1 MDTSKKTGIALRPQ
15 VVSPGEIVKLA
26 KVIDQSV
33 ITHLFIPDID
43 FDSLEISAACLG
55 VSKGLKVGSG
65 VFRPLEL
72 EVHQLTRR
80 LETLQALSENRYL
93 LGIGTGNPGQD
104 PKQKIHD
111 LLGCLD
117 EIRKEFSDSSSAFP
131 ESYVAALR
139 AGIAKRAA
147 GRSDGILLN
156 FCPPDHAK
164 AVVESVRKSF
174 SGKIETAC
182 YLKAFFSDSAESAKK
197 LAIEEFVK
205 YDSLVHYHKM
215 FEMSGLEDDIRVAA
229 RSLGGK
235 DLQYSEKL
243 ARTSPVNPDIGEL
256 REYVS
261 EFREAGITLPT
272 VYPYFVSKEGFEFKL
287 ATIHSI
293 ISATA

>member
-1 MDTSKKTGIALRPQ
+1 MDTSKTTGIALRPQ
-15 VVSPGEIVKLA
+15 VVLPGEIVKLA
-26 KVIDQSV
+26 KVIDQSA
-33 ITHLFIPDID
+33 ITHLFIPDIN
-43 FDSLEISAACLG
+43 FDSLDISAACLG

-72 EVHQLTRR
+72 EVRQLTRR

-93 LGIGTGNPGQD
+93 LGIGTGNPGED

-111 LLGCLD
+111 LLGRLD
-117 EIRKEFSDSSSAFP
+117 EIRKEFSNSSFHVP
-131 ESYVAALR
+131 ESYVATLR

-156 FCPPDHAK
+156 FCPPEHAK

-182 YLKAFFSDSAESAKK
+182 YLKAFFSESFESAKK

-205 YDSLVHYHKM
+205 YDSMGHYHKM
-215 FEMSGLEDDIRVAA
+215 FELSGIDEDIRAAA
-229 RSLGGK
+229 RSLQGK
-235 DLQYSEKL
+235 DLEYSEKL
-243 ARTSPVNPDIGEL
+243 AKASPVNPDVEEL
-256 REYVS
+256 QEYVS
-261 EFREAGITLPT
+261 KFREAGISLPC
-272 VYPYFVSKEGFEFKL
+272 VYPYFVPDESFEFKL
-287 ATIHSI
+287 ETIHSI

>member
-1 MDTSKKTGIALRPQ
+1 MDSSKATGIALRSQ
-15 VVSPGEIVKLA
+15 VVSPREIVKLA
-26 KVIDQSV
+26 KVIDQSPV
-33 ITHLFIPDID
+33 THLFIPDIN

-65 VFRPLEL
+65 VFRPLEW

-80 LETLQALSENRYL
+80 LETLQAFSDSRYL
-93 LGIGTGNPGQD
+93 LGIGTGNPGPD
-104 PKQKIHD
+104 PKQKIQD
-111 LLGCLD
+111 LLGRLD
-117 EIRKEFSDSSSAFP
+117 ELRKEFDAGSFTFP

-139 AGIAKRAA
+139 AGMAKRAA

-156 FCPPDHAK
+156 FCPSEHAK

-174 SGKIETAC
+174 NGKIETAC
-182 YLKAFFSDSAESAKK
+182 YLKAFFSKSLEIAKK

-205 YDSLVHYHKM
+205 YDNLGHYHKM
-215 FEMSGLEDDIRVAA
+215 FELSGLEDDIRAAA
-229 RSLGGK
+229 RSLQGK

-243 ARTSPVNPDIGEL
+243 AQTSPVNPDIDEL

-261 EFREAGITLPT
+261 KFREAGISLPS
-272 VYPYFVSKEGFEFKL
+272 VYPYFDLDESFEFKL
-287 ATIHSI
+287 NTIHAI